1 MASELRYPEKAI
13 SPGGIEVPR
22 DAEGVG
28 RVALPEAEAVPHMVR
43 DVAVGLR
50 YGDIGMRG
58 PDPVEEEPAHRR
70 HLRRAF
76 EPFVFRE
83 GDGKWMRAVMV
94 VRVAPFAESDQVCR
108 PVGASILA
116 LDDVVDFQV
125 LMAVTVPTGEIV
137 PCLHICLYVGVAELI
152 ALLITPALD
161 VIVLDLLDVK

>member
-1 MASELRYPEKAI
+1 MQKASM
-13 SPGGIEVPR
+13 V
-22 DAEGVG
+22 
-28 RVALPEAEAVPHMVR
+28 LPEAEAVPHMVR
-43 DVAVGLR
+43 DVAVDLCCGN
-50 YGDIGMRG
+50 IGMRG

-70 HLRRAF
+70 HLCRAF
-76 EPFVFRE
+76 EAFVFRE
-83 GDGKWMRAVMV
+83 GDVQWTLSIVV
-94 VRVAPFAESDQVCR
+94 VRVAFFAERDEVGR